1 MGLEPTLDGS
11 TNRCFNQLSYDPN
24 TASTGIEP
32 VITP

>member
-24 TASTGIEP
+24 ASSTGFEP
-32 VITP
+32 VTVP